1 MSDIS
6 TSESEPMA
14 PKDFDF
20 KVPVIPPAKK
30 MPSVDQLDPSFRGIN
45 EDVPQALKDPV
56 EVQKLLLTEQM
67 KSAEARSSFDFLMEE
82 YQNVKTRLSAQNSPE
97 TVSRKTSKQS
107 TKNNQAD
114 EIRRIQA
121 ELDATKAQLNDIQM
135 TSTKRVLPGD
145 EDPQGLHIPEMCPA
159 ELEMVRA
166 TVIHENKHKY
176 NLEKV
181 GSLEEEIEKYRSL
194 YNETRSRL
202 TIINA
207 DFEQAK
213 MERFEEVDALK
224 FEANM
229 RVKDA
234 EKDRDSA
241 KAQLLEIRRHAN
253 SQVDGFRRE
262 IVVLNEKLSSYK
274 TENTTLEE
282 SRLKSLKEV
291 DSTILEARK
300 TAMDAQNQ
308 AKINELE
315 IERLN
320 NLIDSRE
327 KEFSKLRVE
336 LKDTKASLEV
346 QRREHKTLQRELKEQ
361 ELKFENDKELIK
373 AEYTKQINDG
383 RLEIE
388 KFRVAWKKANSQLDT
403 TRKNAEKRAGL
414 AELAEKSANE
424 RIEEIKR
431 DQWAIVEQIRSEKR
445 ETDSQ
450 LQKEIE
456 NCNRLRNELDM
467 SKDEMKNNNS
477 EAERMKAKFEK
488 QLMSL
493 RDEKAKIQQ
502 SLSEARIRNEQI
514 EELKKTIEID
524 QKEKN
529 ELGRQL
535 TERDGNSKELTLEK
549 DALKTEITKL
559 RQELGLSLE
568 ESKRSREEDRI
579 SFLEE
584 KNRLNQRIS
593 QLELKNQSV
602 SDQLAKSI
610 SDFDAARNKLQKKVR
625 NLTEERLKIS
635 AEKDRSNAELELLKR
650 TGGVPKEEHDRL
662 KKRLQRMQGR
672 MTNFA
677 QAINTHEESFSGSP
691 HWMSPRKARSKESV
705 LTMDGVE
712 NIPAELTIINRRLD
726 QMELDHKTHEEVF
739 KSRMQ

>member
-1 MSDIS
+1 
-6 TSESEPMA
+6 
-14 PKDFDF
+14 
-20 KVPVIPPAKK
+20 
-30 MPSVDQLDPSFRGIN
+30 
-45 EDVPQALKDPV
+45 
-56 EVQKLLLTEQM
+56 
-67 KSAEARSSFDFLMEE
+67 
-82 YQNVKTRLSAQNSPE
+82 
-97 TVSRKTSKQS
+97 
-107 TKNNQAD
+107 
-114 EIRRIQA
+114 
-121 ELDATKAQLNDIQM
+121 
-135 TSTKRVLPGD
+135 
-145 EDPQGLHIPEMCPA
+145 MCPA

-388 KFRVAWKKANSQLDT
+388 KFRVAWKKAWNQ
-403 TRKNAEKRAGL
+403 GI
-414 AELAEKSANE
+414 EL
-424 RIEEIKR
+424 ITYI
-431 DQWAIVEQIRSEKR
+431 
-445 ETDSQ
+445 
-450 LQKEIE
+450 
-456 NCNRLRNELDM
+456 
-467 SKDEMKNNNS
+467 
-477 EAERMKAKFEK
+477 F
-488 QLMSL
+488 
-493 RDEKAKIQQ
+493 
-502 SLSEARIRNEQI
+502 
-514 EELKKTIEID
+514 
-524 QKEKN
+524 
-529 ELGRQL
+529 LG
-535 TERDGNSKELTLEK
+535 
-549 DALKTEITKL
+549 KL
-559 RQELGLSLE
+559 
-568 ESKRSREEDRI
+568 
-579 SFLEE
+579 
-584 KNRLNQRIS
+584 
-593 QLELKNQSV
+593 
-602 SDQLAKSI
+602 
-610 SDFDAARNKLQKKVR
+610 AAR
-625 NLTEERLKIS
+625 
-635 AEKDRSNAELELLKR
+635 
-650 TGGVPKEEHDRL
+650 HD
-662 KKRLQRMQGR
+662 
-672 MTNFA
+672 
-677 QAINTHEESFSGSP
+677 
-691 HWMSPRKARSKESV
+691 
-705 LTMDGVE
+705 
-712 NIPAELTIINRRLD
+712 
-726 QMELDHKTHEEVF
+726 
-739 KSRMQ
+739 

>member
-1 MSDIS
+1 
-6 TSESEPMA
+6 
-14 PKDFDF
+14 
-20 KVPVIPPAKK
+20 
-30 MPSVDQLDPSFRGIN
+30 
-45 EDVPQALKDPV
+45 
-56 EVQKLLLTEQM
+56 
-67 KSAEARSSFDFLMEE
+67 MEE

-145 EDPQGLHIPEMCPA
+145 EDPQVKKHSWKQNIRYLKGLHIPEMCPA

-388 KFRVAWKKANSQLDT
+388 KFRVAWKKACNQ
-403 TRKNAEKRAGL
+403 G
-414 AELAEKSANE
+414 
-424 RIEEIKR
+424 IKL
-431 DQWAIVEQIRSEKR
+431 ITYI
-445 ETDSQ
+445 
-450 LQKEIE
+450 
-456 NCNRLRNELDM
+456 
-467 SKDEMKNNNS
+467 
-477 EAERMKAKFEK
+477 F
-488 QLMSL
+488 
-493 RDEKAKIQQ
+493 
-502 SLSEARIRNEQI
+502 
-514 EELKKTIEID
+514 
-524 QKEKN
+524 
-529 ELGRQL
+529 LG
-535 TERDGNSKELTLEK
+535 
-549 DALKTEITKL
+549 KL
-559 RQELGLSLE
+559 
-568 ESKRSREEDRI
+568 
-579 SFLEE
+579 
-584 KNRLNQRIS
+584 
-593 QLELKNQSV
+593 
-602 SDQLAKSI
+602 
-610 SDFDAARNKLQKKVR
+610 AAR
-625 NLTEERLKIS
+625 
-635 AEKDRSNAELELLKR
+635 
-650 TGGVPKEEHDRL
+650 HD
-662 KKRLQRMQGR
+662 
-672 MTNFA
+672 
-677 QAINTHEESFSGSP
+677 
-691 HWMSPRKARSKESV
+691 
-705 LTMDGVE
+705 
-712 NIPAELTIINRRLD
+712 
-726 QMELDHKTHEEVF
+726 
-739 KSRMQ
+739 